1 MDKAKKIE
9 EVVTALLKVR
19 EKKLFIIE
27 LVAQIPLKYG
37 ELDPA
42 VLAKRQPEVN
52 LAIAEAKAYGSHTLM
67 AIDCLIR
74 LTERSEVDLDLGP

>member
-1 MDKAKKIE
+1 MDEAEKIE
-9 EVVTALLKVR
+9 KVVTALLKVP

-42 VLAKRQPEVN
+42 ALVKRQPDVN
-52 LAIAEAKAYGSHTLM
+52 LAITEAKSYGSHTIM
-67 AIDCLIR
+67 AIDCLVR
-74 LTERSEVDLDLGP
+74 LNERSEDD